1 MCVMGNEY
9 AGFLCFSKRN
19 PLQLKRTIISGNCK
33 VTLILILCYL
43 KGIREARAESKTFYY
58 PMNLLFIAV

>member
-33 VTLILILCYL
+33 VTLTLILCYL
-43 KGIREARAESKTFYY
+43 KGIREARAE
-58 PMNLLFIAV
+58 V